1 VLKEINAR
9 LRALERVPGIEPGY
23 SAWKA
28 AALPLSYTRIASG
41 SNSSLP
47 DHILPAFAKASARH
61 FPALGWKMVGD
72 VGLEPTKA

>member
-41 SNSSLP
+41 SDSNLP
-47 DHILPAFAKASARH
+47 ESFEARLRPFWVRRGIPLKAE
-61 FPALGWKMVGD
+61 WWEM
-72 VGLEPTKA
+72 